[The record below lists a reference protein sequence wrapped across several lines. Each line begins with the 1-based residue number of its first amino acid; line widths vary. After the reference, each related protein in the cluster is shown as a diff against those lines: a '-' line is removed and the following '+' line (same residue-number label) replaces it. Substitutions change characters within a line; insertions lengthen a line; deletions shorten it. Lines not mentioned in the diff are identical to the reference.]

1 MIKGYPLYK
10 ESESTHIGKIPKHW
24 DTFKL
29 GRLGRFSSSGID
41 KKTKEREQIVNMV
54 NYMDV
59 YNNKSHII
67 DSQRK
72 LMRVGCPDQKIAEH
86 SLLSGDMLFTPSSET
101 KEDIGWS
108 AVVTE
113 NLKRTVYSYHLIR
126 LRFVHPMDLNFKKYM
141 CNNFNVMNQFT
152 ESCNGTTRQILS
164 RGDFRNTV
172 VAIPPLTEQIQIA
185 RYLDYK
191 NYQINKYIRIKK
203 RQIELLKELKQTI
216 INDAVTGKIDVRTGK
231 PYPKYKDSGIDWLGM
246 MPEDWELSRIGKL
259 VRFNP
264 SKSEVTKQV
273 TDTTLCTFIPMEKL
287 SVTGTVDCSVKLPMQ
302 QVKSGFT
309 YFRRNDIVLAKITPC
324 FENGK
329 SACLDSLDSEFGF
342 GTTEFIVL
350 RITGNINGKYLWH
363 IISSPTFLKFG
374 KKSMRGAAGQ
384 QRVPIDFVSEYP
396 IALPSLL
403 DQEKILTYLSRMLMS
418 IDDMIAILS
427 SQSHYAKE
435 LQTRLISD
443 VVTGKLDVRDVDV
456 PEIPEDELEQEFE
469 VDEDLIEESE
479 NADRHQ

>member
-231 PYPKYKDSGIDWLGM
+231 PYPKYKDSGVDWLGM
-246 MPEDWELSRIGKL
+246 IPDDWVLRKLKQVASIKPSGVDKLSKEDEVPVNLCNYTDVYNNEYITSDMT
-259 VRFNP
+259 FM
-264 SKSEVTKQV
+264 SATVTKGEFADYSLLKGDIVV
-273 TDTTLCTFIPMEKL
+273 TKDSEIW
-287 SVTGTVDCSVKLPMQ
+287 
-302 QVKSGFT
+302 
-309 YFRRNDIVLAKITPC
+309 NDIGVPALIIQDIADLVCAYHLCIIRPFHEDLESKFILRALQAKAYQYQFHIRANGITRYGISKNAIGYALIAVPPYDVQ
-324 FENGK
+324 K
-329 SACLDSLDSEFGF
+329 SICVHVNESCLMIDAQIE
-342 GTTEFIVL
+342 
-350 RITGNINGKYLWH
+350 NINNQ
-363 IISSPTFLKFG
+363 IPVI
-374 KKSMRGAAGQ
+374 
-384 QRVPIDFVSEYP
+384 
-396 IALPSLL
+396 
-403 DQEKILTYLSRMLMS
+403 
-418 IDDMIAILS
+418 
-427 SQSHYAKE
+427 KE
-435 LQTRLISD
+435 LQNRLISD
-443 VVTGKLDVRDVDV
+443 VVTGKMDVREIAV
-456 PEIPEDELEQEFE
+456 PDLPDEELEPAYEM
-469 VDEDLIEESE
+469 EEEPVEEIE
-479 NADRHQ
+479 NAD